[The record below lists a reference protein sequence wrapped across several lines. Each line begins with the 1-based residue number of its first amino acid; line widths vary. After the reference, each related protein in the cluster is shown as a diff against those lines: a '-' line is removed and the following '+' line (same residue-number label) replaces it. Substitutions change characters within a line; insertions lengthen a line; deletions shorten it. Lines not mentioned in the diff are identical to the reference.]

1 MSFYAHGN
9 YEEESGAV
17 NRKIHYIA
25 TGSGVS
31 SVFITTNG
39 TGQMYYLHK
48 DHLGSLDVITD
59 DNGAIVEEHSFDA

>member
-48 DHLGSLDVITD
+48 DHLRSLDVITD